1 MTGLGQVAPLPLA
14 RPPIHI
20 RGMKGKEGWAAFVLV
35 KVIVCAISGVA
46 HYRRMTG
53 VPLQMSQSNKLVSDD
68 LWEGMGDNVPVHYT
82 CAEHHA
88 SPSPSPRLVIGV
100 SL

>member
-1 MTGLGQVAPLPLA
+1 MAGLRQVALLPLA

-20 RGMKGKEGWAAFVLV
+20 RELKGREGLVAFVLV

-46 HYRRMTG
+46 RCRRMTG
-53 VPLQMSQSNKLVSDD
+53 VPLQMLQSGKLVSYD
-68 LWEGMGDNVPVHYT
+68 LWERMGDNVPVHYT
-82 CAEHHA
+82 CAEYHV
-88 SPSPSPRLVIGV
+88 SPSPSPRLVIEV